1 MMLNINEILS
11 FLPHRYP
18 FILVDKIIAFQKF
31 KFLNA
36 IKNISLN
43 EPFFQGH
50 FPKNP
55 IYPGVLLLESMIQ
68 TTGLLIYKSDVNK
81 KKFMYYVVGIDQVRF
96 KKFLFPGDQVI
107 IKSTFKKK
115 KNSFV
120 FFNSTAKIN
129 NKIIC
134 KAKIICIYIAK

>member
-1 MMLNINEILS
+1 MILNINEILS
-11 FLPHRYP
+11 VLPHRYP

-68 TTGLLIYKSDVNK
+68 TTGLLIYKSDIRK
-81 KKFMYYVVGIDQVRF
+81 KKFMYYVVGIDKVRF
-96 KKFLFPGDQVI
+96 KKFLFPGDQII
-107 IKSTFKKK
+107 IKSIFKKK
-115 KNSFV
+115 KKSFV
-120 FFNSTAKIN
+120 FFDSIAKIN

-134 KAKIICIYIAK
+134 KAKIICINIKK